1 MHMDILRTRAF
12 PDCVDPHVRTST
24 VENFEVKLGMR
35 DGNGHERGTG
45 TGTGNGEGER
55 ERGSSSNL
63 RNLMLLN

>member
-45 TGTGNGEGER
+45 TGTGGKGKGNGNGEAAATCGT
-55 ERGSSSNL
+55 
-63 RNLMLLN
+63 